1 MKENSENIAMD
12 DQVIRL
18 ESLRQEVQAFNYL
31 AGSLYD
37 YLDHGNPN
45 ERQQRETSAKIA
57 EYEKQ
62 SAESLRQLHEALVAL
77 RAAAP
82 QIVEEWARWHID
94 ICQRIAA
101 EGRQGEP
108 GQDGS
113 VSDQDVRLYVARET
127 LDEWKKVLHGDQD
140 FVSINEYYLSDYD
153 EQVTAAV
160 QRDEP

>member
-1 MKENSENIAMD
+1 MN

-18 ESLRQEVQAFNYL
+18 ESLRQQVQASNYF

-37 YLDHGNPN
+37 YLDHGNPD
-45 ERQQRETSAKIA
+45 EQQQRQALAEIA

-62 SAESLRQLHEALVAL
+62 AAESQRQLHEALADL

-82 QIVEEWARWHID
+82 RVVEEWVGWHIG
-94 ICQRIAA
+94 ICNRIVA
-101 EGRQGEP
+101 EGEANPDQEP
-108 GQDGS
+108 G
-113 VSDQDVRLYVARET
+113 SDPAVRLYVARET
-127 LDEWKKVLHGDQD
+127 LAEWKKVLKGNQD

-160 QRDEP
+160 EAGRL